1 MVHAN
6 DEQSCHATARKMASA
21 TSAEDYTLLF
31 SCEELKKTSMVYF
44 PSDEDD

>member
-6 DEQSCHATARKMASA
+6 DEQSCHATARKMSSA
-21 TSAEDYTLLF
+21 TAVEDYMLLF
-31 SCEELKKTSMVYF
+31 SREELKKTSMMYF